1 MIIKKVY
8 ISICSRR
15 APEWGMIIKIQQAM
29 QYAAGFGITCTLSP
43 RVGES
48 LICRARQNSLIA
60 FMDTDCDYLLTIDD
74 DVETPEHAIVK
85 LIQDNKDIVGGF
97 YRLKQDDRAVTAVR
111 IPGKPDFP
119 EILKKKL
126 LTPAVYVSTGM
137 MLVKRRVIEAMT
149 AAYPSLHYTQNRTG
163 TLSRKRSY
171 LRSIAGALS
180 GAGTLLRS
188 IVFKR
193 LLSGEI
199 GSQGIVARILSSLR
213 RAVGAVSTAGMLF
226 RKTAYQRRG
235 AGNIGFSGLT
245 GGMIRVIQYLSAVGI
260 LWASG
265 VLSRTVVYRR
275 QPSGETGAQG
285 AAARRLSSLRSV
297 VGHLSSAGSL
307 LRRTTY
313 RLKTSGAITSFIGSI
328 WARIASFSLSAARS
342 ETIEAENRFEDVAPE
357 DRYEDIL

>member
-163 TLSRKRSY
+163 KPAWALYQPYIHHDEYLSEDW
-171 LRSIAGALS
+171 A
-180 GAGTLLRS
+180 
-188 IVFKR
+188 FC
-193 LLSGEI
+193 
-199 GSQGIVARILSSLR
+199 Q
-213 RAVGAVSTAGMLF
+213 RAKDVGFEVWADGAVRCGHW
-226 RKTAYQRRG
+226 
-235 AGNIGFSGLT
+235 GLIKYT
-245 GGMIRVIQYLSAVGI
+245 
-260 LWASG
+260 
-265 VLSRTVVYRR
+265 
-275 QPSGETGAQG
+275 
-285 AAARRLSSLRSV
+285 
-297 VGHLSSAGSL
+297 
-307 LRRTTY
+307 
-313 RLKTSGAITSFIGSI
+313 
-328 WARIASFSLSAARS
+328 
-342 ETIEAENRFEDVAPE
+342 FEE
-357 DRYEDIL
+357 